1 MTAFAA
7 GAATDKGRVR
17 NDNQDGALVA
27 PGLAAVADG
36 MGGHQGGGFAS
47 SLALETLQRN
57 AGRGDVPSLVAAV
70 ETANRDIH
78 QVSLER
84 EDLRGMG
91 TTLCA
96 VGMLTSSGE
105 RARVAVLNV
114 GDSRVYL
121 YRGERL
127 HQLTEDH
134 NLVQTLVREGRI
146 TQEEAATHPQRN
158 IITRALGIEPSV
170 EVDHA
175 EMDVAVGDMFLLCS
189 DGLINEVDEDRIASV
204 LRRLADPSEAAA
216 ELVSLANAHGGR
228 DNITVVVVHVVDS
241 GGVASLELLTSEREA
256 TSPARPS
263 GASPSGASAAPPGPT
278 DETGAMPMAF
288 GEPDGVDVLAGRPRR
303 FSVRVLAFLVALVG
317 LGAVGYWSI
326 SWFANNSYFVGTDAG
341 EVVIYRGR
349 PDGVLWF
356 DPSVEERTELAVDD
370 LTPDDLDRVEGNPTA
385 SSLEDAQRIVENIQL
400 AIAEREAASEETAGA
415 GSGGDGP
422 GATDDPADDDTDDPT
437 TGDDDDDPIG
447 DDEPGVTTTVDGVAT
462 TGG

>member
-57 AGRGDVPSLVAAV
+57 AGSGDVTSLVAAV
-70 ETANRDIH
+70 ESANRDIH

-84 EDLRGMG
+84 DDLRGMG

-96 VGMLTSSGE
+96 VGMIDSAGVG

-146 TQEEAATHPQRN
+146 TQAEAATHPQRN

-175 EMDVAVGDMFLLCS
+175 ELDAAVGDVFLLCS
-189 DGLINEVDEDRIASV
+189 DGLFNEVDEDRIASV
-204 LRRLADPSEAAA
+204 LRRLSDPSEAAA

-228 DNITVVVVHVVDS
+228 DNITVVVVEVVES
-241 GGVASLELLTSEREA
+241 GGVASFELLTSEREA
-256 TSPARPS
+256 TSPTRP
-263 GASPSGASAAPPGPT
+263 APGGGPVAPN
-278 DETGAMPMAF
+278 DPTGAMPVAF
-288 GEPDGVDVLAGRPRR
+288 GEPDGVEVLAGRPRR
-303 FSVRVLAFLVALVG
+303 FSVRVLAFVVALVG
-317 LGAVGYWSI
+317 LGYVGYWSI
-326 SWFANNSYFVGTDAG
+326 DWFANNSYFVGTDGA

-356 DPSVEERTELAVDD
+356 DPSVEERTDLAVSD
-370 LTPDDLDRVEGNPTA
+370 LTPDDLERVEANPTA
-385 SSLEDAQRIVENIQL
+385 SSLEDAQRIVENIEL
-400 AIAEREAASEETAGA
+400 AIAERDAASDDAAG
-415 GSGGDGP
+415 GP
-422 GATDDPADDDTDDPT
+422 GS
-437 TGDDDDDPIG
+437 DDDDPGADDAELGDPEG
-447 DDEPGVTTTVDGVAT
+447 DDGSTTTDAGVGT
-462 TGG
+462 TEG